1 MPTGFTRH
9 CAIAAP
15 VLAGLLLAGLHA
27 TAANGQPDSSAAARG
42 TGFDFYVMSLSWSPS
57 YCAAEGE
64 TANRRQCGAERDY
77 GFIAHGLWPQFSSG
91 YPEYCQ
97 TGEPDR
103 VPDGLVDTIID
114 IMPSAG
120 LIGHQWRKHGSC
132 TGLSQAAYLEAT
144 REAFERITIP
154 SAFSDAVEPAET
166 SAQAAEAAFIA
177 ANPGL
182 EADGIAVS
190 CKSGRLAEVRI
201 CLTKELSFRECGEV
215 DARGCRATSLAVPQA
230 P

>member
-1 MPTGFTRH
+1 MRQS
-9 CAIAAP
+9 ARVLP
-15 VLAGLLLAGLHA
+15 VLAGLLLAGFA
-27 TAANGQPDSSAAARG
+27 TAASGQPDNSAAAQG

-57 YCAAEGE
+57 YCAAEGAK
-64 TANRRQCGAERDY
+64 ANRRQCGAERDY
-77 GFIAHGLWPQFSSG
+77 AFIAHGLWPQFSSG
-91 YPEYCQ
+91 YPEYCP

-103 VPDGLVDTIID
+103 VPDALVDTIID

-120 LIGHQWRKHGSC
+120 LVGHQWRKHGSC
-132 TGLSQAAYLEAT
+132 TGLPQSAYLEAI

-154 SAFSDAVEPAET
+154 SEFSDADDPAET

-182 EADGIAVS
+182 EADGIAVR
-190 CKSGRLAEVRI
+190 CKSGRLSEVRI
-201 CLTKELSFRECGEV
+201 CLTKELSFRACEEV